1 MRRCMQSRPDKDL
14 LRRTAIFRALGDT
27 ALDALIV
34 CLSVRHGEAGA
45 VLFQE
50 GAPGASMIMVAEGV
64 LVATVRDR
72 DGREREINRMGPG
85 ETVGEMAFVDPAPR
99 SASVHAITPTTFY
112 ELSEDGMATLRKN
125 APAAAAAITWAII
138 RDVTRRLRR
147 IDDLIEDELAR
158 RAMRLV
164 RDAL

>member
-1 MRRCMQSRPDKDL
+1 MLPRPDKDL

-34 CLSVRHGEAGA
+34 CLSVRQGEAGL
-45 VLFQE
+45 VLFRE
-50 GAPGASMIMVAEGV
+50 GAPGNSMVMVAEGV

-85 ETVGEMAFVDPAPR
+85 ETVGEMAFIDPAPR
-99 SASVHAITPTTFY
+99 SASVHAITPSTYY
-112 ELSEDGMATLRKN
+112 ELTEDGMATLRAN

-147 IDDLIEDELAR
+147 IDDLIEDELSR

-164 RDAL
+164 RNEL